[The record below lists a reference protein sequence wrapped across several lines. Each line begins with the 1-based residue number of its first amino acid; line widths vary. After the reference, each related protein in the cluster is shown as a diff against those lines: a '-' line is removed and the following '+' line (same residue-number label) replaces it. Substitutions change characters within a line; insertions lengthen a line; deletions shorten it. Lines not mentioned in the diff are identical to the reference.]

1 MCSFGLRFS
10 TLSQR
15 AASDLGRQFNN
26 TERIRYRFGS
36 KLNCYGPSGP
46 QRAPVIFT
54 RGQFAGRAPD
64 VFASM
69 VVLTRYAQ
77 SSSRANGFS
86 ARARSIAH
94 TERARVV
101 VTRNPQQDRAR
112 ASAPGASLQFR
123 DKRPAISAFI
133 FPGLRT
139 LSHGTSDPRL
149 SEESLRTGGGQRR
162 CSVSAAGLSI
172 EAPTPKK
179 GGQEVVLWCGLRNE
193 FSSSGFLSNRTES
206 TAERP

>member
-1 MCSFGLRFS
+1 MPLRVK
-10 TLSQR
+10 TELLR
-15 AASDLGRQFNN
+15 
-26 TERIRYRFGS
+26 TERSAKSSADFYARAIRG
-36 KLNCYGPSGP
+36 YGP
-46 QRAPVIFT
+46 RRFRV
-54 RGQFAGRAPD
+54 
-64 VFASM
+64 M
-69 VVLTRYAQ
+69 LVVLTRYAQ

-172 EAPTPKK
+172 ETPTPKK

-206 TAERP
+206 TAERL

>member
-1 MCSFGLRFS
+1 
-10 TLSQR
+10 
-15 AASDLGRQFNN
+15 
-26 TERIRYRFGS
+26 
-36 KLNCYGPSGP
+36 
-46 QRAPVIFT
+46 
-54 RGQFAGRAPD
+54 
-64 VFASM
+64 
-69 VVLTRYAQ
+69 LTRYAQ

-206 TAERP
+206 TAERTLNTVQLYRDRVAEPPVCLRQEDHSPELGTAGNFV